1 MINTPKFW
9 YKKDLISKFKTFL
22 LLPFSI
28 IWILLSLIKK
38 NFAKRYKSRLKVIC
52 IGNLS
57 IGGTGK
63 TSLAI
68 EINDLLRNKFRT
80 VFIKKNYKNQID
92 EINLLNNKGKIISSS
107 NREDAL
113 FTASK
118 KKYQV
123 AILDDGLQQKNINY
137 DLKIACFNSK
147 YAFGNGYV
155 LPAGPLRENLNIIKD
170 YDLIFLN
177 GEKKNKK
184 LLSKLKSINK
194 NLQIFEG
201 KYKPLNLKKFDLRKK
216 YLMFCGIGNPHEFEQ
231 TLVKYKFNI
240 SEKIIFPDHHK
251 FSNIDLKELKS
262 NASRDN
268 LTLVTTE
275 KDFFRLNKTQRK
287 NIKFLKIKLEIKD
300 KEKLK
305 KILISKL

>member
-1 MINTPKFW
+1 MKLIKPKFW
-9 YKKDLISKFKTFL
+9 ESKNFISFILYPLSAITFL
-22 LLPFSI
+22 INFTKKFS
-28 IWILLSLIKK
+28 IKK
-38 NFAKRYKSRLKVIC
+38 NFEIKSIC
-52 IGNLS
+52 IGNIF

-92 EINLLNNKGKIISSS
+92 EINLLNNKGKIISAS

>member
-1 MINTPKFW
+1 MKLIKPKFW
-9 YKKDLISKFKTFL
+9 ESKNFISFILYPLSAITFL
-22 LLPFSI
+22 INFTKKFS
-28 IWILLSLIKK
+28 IKK
-38 NFAKRYKSRLKVIC
+38 NFEIKSIC
-52 IGNLS
+52 IGNIF

-231 TLVKYKFNI
+231 TLIKYKFNI

>member
-1 MINTPKFW
+1 MKLIKPKFW
-9 YKKDLISKFKTFL
+9 ETKNFISLILYPFSAITFLINSIKKFSIKKTFE
-22 LLPFSI
+22 
-28 IWILLSLIKK
+28 IKT
-38 NFAKRYKSRLKVIC
+38 IC
-52 IGNLS
+52 IGNIF

-68 EINDLLRNKFRT
+68 EINELLRKKFRT
-80 VFIKKNYKNQID
+80 VFIKKNYENQMD
-92 EINLLNNKGKIISSS
+92 EMNLLKNRGKIISSS
-107 NREDAL
+107 KRENAL
-113 FTASK
+113 SAASK

-147 YAFGNGYV
+147 YALGNEYM
-155 LPAGPLRENLNIIKD
+155 LPAGPLRENLNVIKN
-170 YDLIFLN
+170 YDLIFLS

-201 KYKPLNLKKFDLRKK
+201 KYKPLNLKKFNLRKK

-231 TLVKYKFNI
+231 TLVKSKFNI
-240 SEKIIFPDHHK
+240 SKKIIFPDHHK
-251 FSNIDLKELKS
+251 FSNIDLKKLKY

-275 KDFFRLNKTQRK
+275 KDFFRLNKAQRK

>member
-1 MINTPKFW
+1 MKLIKPKFW
-9 YKKDLISKFKTFL
+9 ETKNFTSFILYPLSLVTYLINLTKKFSKKKDFKVKT
-22 LLPFSI
+22 
-28 IWILLSLIKK
+28 
-38 NFAKRYKSRLKVIC
+38 IC
-52 IGNLS
+52 IGNIF

-68 EINDLLRNKFRT
+68 EINELLRKQFKT
-80 VFIKKNYKNQID
+80 VFIKKNYENQSD
-92 EINLLNNKGKIISSS
+92 EINLLNNKGKIISST

-113 FTASK
+113 LAASQ

-137 DLKIACFNSK
+137 DLKIVCFNSG
-147 YAFGNGYV
+147 YGLGNGYM
-155 LPAGPLRENLNIIKD
+155 LPAGPLRENLDMLKN

-184 LLSKLKSINK
+184 LLFKLKSINK
-194 NLQIFEG
+194 NLKFFEG
-201 KYKPLNLKKFDLRKK
+201 NYKPLNLKKFNLRKK
-216 YLMFCGIGNPHEFEQ
+216 YFMFCGIGNPHEFEQ
-231 TLVKYKFNI
+231 TLIKYKFNI
-240 SEKIIFPDHHK
+240 SKKIIFPDHHK
-251 FSNIDLKELKS
+251 LTNVDLKRLKD
-262 NASRDN
+262 NAKKSN

-300 KEKLK
+300 KKNLK
-305 KILISKL
+305 KNLISKL

>member
-1 MINTPKFW
+1 MKLIKPKFW
-9 YKKDLISKFKTFL
+9 ETKNFISLILYPFSAITFLINSIKKFSIKKTFE
-22 LLPFSI
+22 
-28 IWILLSLIKK
+28 IKT
-38 NFAKRYKSRLKVIC
+38 IC
-52 IGNLS
+52 IGNIF

-68 EINDLLRNKFRT
+68 EINELLRKKFRT
-80 VFIKKNYKNQID
+80 VFIKKNYENQMD
-92 EINLLNNKGKIISSS
+92 EMNLLKNRGKIISSS
-107 NREDAL
+107 KRENAL
-113 FTASK
+113 SAASK

-147 YAFGNGYV
+147 YALGNEYM
-155 LPAGPLRENLNIIKD
+155 LPAGPLRENLNVIKN
-170 YDLIFLN
+170 YDLIFLS

-184 LLSKLKSINK
+184 LLLKLKSINK

-201 KYKPLNLKKFDLRKK
+201 KYKPLNLKKFNLRKK

-231 TLVKYKFNI
+231 TLVKSKFNI
-240 SEKIIFPDHHK
+240 SKKIIFPDHHK
-251 FSNIDLKELKS
+251 FSNVDLKKLKY

-275 KDFFRLNKTQRK
+275 KDFFRLDKAQRK

>member
-1 MINTPKFW
+1 MKLIKPKFW
-9 YKKDLISKFKTFL
+9 ESKNFISFILYPLSAITFL
-22 LLPFSI
+22 INLAKKFSI
-28 IWILLSLIKK
+28 KNNFEIK
-38 NFAKRYKSRLKVIC
+38 SIC
-52 IGNLS
+52 IGNIF

-68 EINDLLRNKFRT
+68 EINDLLRKKFRT

-231 TLVKYKFNI
+231 TLIKYKFNI

>member
-1 MINTPKFW
+1 MKLIKPKFW
-9 YKKDLISKFKTFL
+9 ESKNFISFILYPLSAITFL
-22 LLPFSI
+22 INFTKKFS
-28 IWILLSLIKK
+28 IKK
-38 NFAKRYKSRLKVIC
+38 NFEIKSIC
-52 IGNLS
+52 IGNIF

-184 LLSKLKSINK
+184 LLSKLKYINK

>member
-1 MINTPKFW
+1 MKLIKPKFW
-9 YKKDLISKFKTFL
+9 ETKNFISLILYPFSAITFLINSIKKFSIKKTFE
-22 LLPFSI
+22 
-28 IWILLSLIKK
+28 IKT
-38 NFAKRYKSRLKVIC
+38 IC
-52 IGNLS
+52 IGNIF

-68 EINDLLRNKFRT
+68 EINELLRKKFRT
-80 VFIKKNYKNQID
+80 VFIKKNYENQMD
-92 EINLLNNKGKIISSS
+92 EINLLKNRGKIISSS
-107 NREDAL
+107 KRENAL
-113 FTASK
+113 SAASK

-137 DLKIACFNSK
+137 NLKIACFNSK
-147 YAFGNGYV
+147 YALGNEYM
-155 LPAGPLRENLNIIKD
+155 LPAGPLRENLNVIKN
-170 YDLIFLN
+170 YDLIFLS

-184 LLSKLKSINK
+184 LLLKLKSINK

-201 KYKPLNLKKFDLRKK
+201 KYKPLNLKKFNLRKK

-240 SEKIIFPDHHK
+240 SKKIIFPDHHK
-251 FSNIDLKELKS
+251 FSNIDLKKLKY

-275 KDFFRLNKTQRK
+275 KDFFRLNKAQRK

>member
-1 MINTPKFW
+1 MKLIKPKFW
-9 YKKDLISKFKTFL
+9 ESKNFISFILYPLSAITFL
-22 LLPFSI
+22 INFTKKFS
-28 IWILLSLIKK
+28 IKK
-38 NFAKRYKSRLKVIC
+38 NFEIKSIC
-52 IGNLS
+52 IGNIF

-68 EINDLLRNKFRT
+68 EINDLLRKKFRT
-80 VFIKKNYKNQID
+80 VFIKKSYKNQID

-137 DLKIACFNSK
+137 YLKIACFNSK

-231 TLVKYKFNI
+231 TLIKYKFNL
-240 SEKIIFPDHHK
+240 SRKIIYSDHYK
-251 FSNIDLKELKS
+251 LSNIDFKRLIDNAKKE
-262 NASRDN
+262 N
-268 LTLVTTE
+268 LVLITTE
-275 KDFFRLNKTQRK
+275 KDFFRLNKSQRK
-287 NIKFLKIKLEIKD
+287 NVKFLKIELEIKD
-300 KEKLK
+300 KKNLK
-305 KILISKL
+305 KILMSKL